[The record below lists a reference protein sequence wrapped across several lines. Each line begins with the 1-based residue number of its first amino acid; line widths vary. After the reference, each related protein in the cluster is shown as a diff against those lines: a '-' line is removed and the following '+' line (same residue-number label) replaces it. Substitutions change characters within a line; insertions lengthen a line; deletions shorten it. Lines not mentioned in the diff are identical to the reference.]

1 MGNGNILKSRVIE
14 IRQYIEAR
22 VCEEESINTAERLQ
36 GCCQW
41 RPLSIYTASGPHWQ
55 DSRNLST
62 VLMESFFT
70 DSNQNGFNF
79 TFLYRFSY
87 QEYSDAACKQCIIVR
102 RSKKRIHIIIES
114 SKPCNYTQCN
124 WDMSPRSI
132 VERSAVQ
139 GRTYLVMSNWV
150 VWIYDQILV

>member
-1 MGNGNILKSRVIE
+1 MFFKKENWNNFDHQKLKKPPSKVAQNSSNPLFFLTALTAHMAQTKDSLFQNIA
-14 IRQYIEAR
+14 YWP
-22 VCEEESINTAERLQ
+22 T
-36 GCCQW
+36 
-41 RPLSIYTASGPHWQ
+41 
-55 DSRNLST
+55 
-62 VLMESFFT
+62 
-70 DSNQNGFNF
+70 
-79 TFLYRFSY
+79 LYRTGDLTLLFYHRFSY